1 MYWSL
6 VWQFTR
12 LGGSAKPLFQVED
25 IVITETAEQQEN
37 GVFVGIAVL
46 HTDSTTEAFPKEFI
60 HKVIS
65 YNGNKLAGYEVV
77 MVDGQDE
84 GVPAGR
90 HANQS
95 KDKSNTNSILIGV
108 GVAVGLI
115 ALLVVV
121 FIVKR

>member
-1 MYWSL
+1 M
-6 VWQFTR
+6 
-12 LGGSAKPLFQVED
+12 KD
-25 IVITETAEQQEN
+25 IVITETAKQQDS

-46 HTDSTTEAFPKEFI
+46 HIDNTTEAFPKEFI
-60 HKVIS
+60 HEVIS

-77 MVDGQDE
+77 MVDGQEE

-90 HANQS
+90 HSNQS
-95 KDKSNTNSILIGV
+95 KDKSNTTYILIGV

-115 ALLVVV
+115 TLLVVV